1 MRVIAHRGN
10 LNGPNPLMENDPKR
24 ITQCIEMGYDV
35 EIDLRYDTATGT
47 LWLGHD
53 EPQHIINWMWLAG
66 REKNLWIHCKD
77 VATLHEFVTRTN
89 GYNFF
94 FHDKDDYTLTSK
106 NHIWAYPGKSY
117 TDRTVVV
124 MPEWSDDPD
133 WDKLRVTNC
142 YGVCTDYAERL
153 TE

>member
-53 EPQHIINWMWLAG
+53 EPQHIVNWMWLAG

-77 VATLHEFVTRTN
+77 VTTLHEFVTRTN

>member
-53 EPQHIINWMWLAG
+53 EPQHIVNWMWLAG

-77 VATLHEFVTRTN
+77 VTTLHEFVTRTN

-153 TE
+153 T